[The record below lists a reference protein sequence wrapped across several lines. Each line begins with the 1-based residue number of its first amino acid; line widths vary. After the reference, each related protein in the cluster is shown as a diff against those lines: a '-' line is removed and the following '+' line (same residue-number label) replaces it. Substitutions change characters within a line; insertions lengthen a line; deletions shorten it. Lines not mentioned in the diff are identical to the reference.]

1 MQKHPP
7 FSVRDLRELLRV
19 LRFVN
24 TADPTVQ
31 AEAYRL
37 AQKVERYLNNNK

>member
-1 MQKHPP
+1 MHKNPP
-7 FSVRDLRELLRV
+7 FSIRDLRTLLRV

-31 AEAYRL
+31 ADAYRL
-37 AQKVERYLNNNK
+37 AQLIERYLNNK